1 MQLLL
6 YFGLCVTKHSS
17 KHIVHFSKQAQTVWP
32 PPASWTESASGRL
45 RAESPGLGVQALSL
59 CHSLVCDLGL
69 SQPPAGPGPTGKTR
83 TLGHTVPIRSDS
95 PGGSDSKVSA
105 CDIRDQGS
113 IPGSG
118 RSPGKGNGNPLQSS
132 CLEDS
137 MYGGAWWATGH
148 GVAKSRTTSLSFL
161 SRSAGKIKF

>member
-118 RSPGKGNGNPLQSS
+118 RSLDKEMATHSSILAWRIPWTEEPGRLQSV
-132 CLEDS
+132 
-137 MYGGAWWATGH
+137 
-148 GVAKSRTTSLSFL
+148 GVAKSRTWLSYFTFTSLW
-161 SRSAGKIKF
+161 I